1 MGPELRRLRGQD
13 IKAGTARNPRLSQDG
28 GAGARSLRRAAG
40 LILLFN
46 VLLLAWI
53 LLNPGGDRLLA
64 AVVNAAQF
72 VGPLLA
78 LPLCFGGLR
87 KSWRGRSQ
95 TEGGPAALRRG
106 QRWAPVL
113 LGLGVLSWVVGQMV
127 FTYYEWVLRQPPPL
141 PSLADLGYLSV
152 YPFLMLGIL
161 LLPSRPVPAASRMRI
176 ALDGLMIMTAAVTF
190 SWYFVLGPIMRQGT
204 ETTLAKAV
212 SSAYPLA
219 DIVLIA
225 CLVILASRPGG
236 NTLLPAVRLLALGL
250 ILIVVADSN
259 FAYWSLHDAY
269 ATGTLP
275 DVGWSLGY
283 MLVALGAF
291 AARLAPGEEATSE
304 EPDDTPD
311 ATSPLVEQ
319 RLWPSLLPYVLV
331 PAVGVLV
338 VYAWRTSSGSSNL
351 ATGVYIGGAVLIGL
365 VFVRQ
370 LFIFVENAWLYNQLQ
385 RAYRQVEQK
394 NDQLLRSQTELRRQK
409 EYFEALVLNSP
420 VAIAIV
426 DLESKITSW
435 NPAAERLF
443 GYTEAQAVGHSI
455 DDLIAETPEM
465 HAEILEYTQ
474 RVSSDG
480 RVDTVTQRSRKDGTH
495 VNVEL
500 LAVPVTVGGEQ
511 VGTYAMYHDITELK
525 RIEEEVRQLNKDLEN
540 RVAER
545 TEQLKSAMAR
555 QQQEAQERQRL
566 EQELHIARLI
576 QQTLLPK
583 SLPGLPGYE
592 VAAYYQP
599 AREVGGDFYDFLGL
613 PDGQLGLIVGDVS
626 GKGVPA
632 ALVMAI
638 TRTMLQAAYRMGSPG
653 EILEQVNN
661 TLYRDIPPNMYVT
674 CLAALLDSRTGRLQ
688 YANAG
693 HDLPYLRHATGVS
706 KLRATGMP
714 LGLMPGMGY
723 EQKEI
728 RLMPGDSVLLYSDG
742 LVEAHDPQREMFGFP
757 RVQGFVDAHPGGA
770 KLIDSLLAELERF
783 TGEGWEQEDDI
794 TLVTLQ
800 RSRS

>member
-1 MGPELRRLRGQD
+1 MGPELRRMRGHD
-13 IKAGTARNPRLSQDG
+13 IKAGTARNGRPPQDSVES
-28 GAGARSLRRAAG
+28 RPLRRAAG

-46 VLLLAWI
+46 ALLVAWI
-53 LLNPGGDRLLA
+53 LLAPGSDRLLA

-78 LPLCFGGLR
+78 VPLCFGGLWR
-87 KSWRGRSQ
+87 RGRRASRA
-95 TEGGPAALRRG
+95 EAGPAALRRG

-113 LGLGVLSWVVGQMV
+113 LGLGVLSWVVGQAV

-141 PSLADLGYLSV
+141 PSVADVGYLSV
-152 YPFLMLGIL
+152 YPFLLVGIL

-190 SWYFVLGPIMRQGT
+190 SWYFVLGPIMQQGT

-212 SSAYPLA
+212 STAYPLA

-225 CLVILASRPGG
+225 CLVILASRPGE
-236 NTLLPAVRLLALGL
+236 NTLLPAARLLALGM
-250 ILIVVADSN
+250 ILIVIADSN

-275 DVGWSLGY
+275 DVGWALGY

-291 AARLAPGEEATSE
+291 AARLAPGEEATT
-304 EPDDTPD
+304 PGDTLET
-311 ATSPLVEQ
+311 ASPLVEQ

-331 PAVGVLV
+331 PAVGILV
-338 VYAWRTSSGSSNL
+338 VYAWRTSGGSSSL
-351 ATGVYIGGAVLIGL
+351 ATGVYMGGAVLICL
-365 VFVRQ
+365 VLLRQ
-370 LFIFVENAWLYNQLQ
+370 LFIFVENAWLYNHLQ

-394 NDQLLRSQTELRRQK
+394 NDQLVRSQRELRRQK

-420 VAIAIV
+420 VAIAIM
-426 DLESKITSW
+426 DLDAKIASW

-443 GYTEAQAVGHSI
+443 GYTEAQAIGRSI
-455 DDLIAETPEM
+455 DDLIAETPEL
-465 HAEILEYTQ
+465 HEEVLEFTKQ
-474 RVSSDG
+474 ISSDG
-480 RVDTVTQRSRKDGTH
+480 RVDAVTRRSRKDGTL

-500 LAVPVTVGGEQ
+500 LAVPVTVGGER

-540 RVAER
+540 RVVER

-555 QQQEAQERQRL
+555 QQQETQERQRL

-583 SLPGLPGYE
+583 SLPGLPDYE

-599 AREVGGDFYDFLGL
+599 ARQVGGDFYDFLEL
-613 PDGQLGLIVGDVS
+613 PDGRLGLIVGDVS

-638 TRTMLQAAYRMGSPG
+638 TRTMLQAAYRLGSPG
-653 EILEQVNN
+653 EILEHVNN

-693 HDLPYLRHATGVS
+693 HDLPYLRHADGVS

-714 LGLMPGMGY
+714 LGLMPGMSY
-723 EQKEI
+723 EQKEFT
-728 RLMPGDSVLLYSDG
+728 LQPGDSVLLYSDG

-757 RVQGFVDAHPGGA
+757 RLQGFVGAHPGGA
-770 KLIDSLLAELERF
+770 TLIDTLLAELERF
-783 TGEGWEQEDDI
+783 AGEEWEQEDDI

-800 RSRS
+800 RSRP